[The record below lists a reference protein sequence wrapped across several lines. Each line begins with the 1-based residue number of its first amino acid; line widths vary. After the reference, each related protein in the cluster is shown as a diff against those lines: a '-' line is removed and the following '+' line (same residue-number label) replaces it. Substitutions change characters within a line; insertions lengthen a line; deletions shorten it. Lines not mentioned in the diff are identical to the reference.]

1 MNNITKKFAETLV
14 SFIGAT
20 ALALG
25 VAKIRDTNKRKQDM
39 NDTLKRAKTGVKK

>member
-1 MNNITKKFAETLV
+1 MNNITKKFTETLV

-25 VAKIRDTNKRKQDM
+25 VAKIRYTNKRKQDM